1 VTAAR
6 DGRAQRGGRWWR
18 RPVIALAG
26 LLVAS
31 TVQVAPHLAVQAG
44 ATDCT
49 GNPGVVHDTKPKFGL
64 AGRYAVPRHAPIGL
78 AVFAHG
84 YRNSSASWVHHL
96 TDAADHGLVAVAV
109 DYRGLG
115 PAPDY
120 RGWPAQAGAEDLV
133 TAARYFL
140 RRCADLNEVV
150 LLGVSMGGNMS
161 GLAVAADAKRAD
173 GRTPLWDYWID
184 TEGVTNWVETWAEA
198 TATAPG
204 SAFSAAAEQDIEAEA
219 GGTPVTAPDAYRS
232 RDVLARVPDIAAS
245 GVKGVIAIHSVED
258 GLVPN
263 DQTQETTTALR
274 AAGVPTDVYNVL
286 RRTDARDPGHEQTTL
301 LSDAGFGDQDPFS
314 GHAWEGSSTH
324 IVMTTSMSALFALFD
339 PTTVKP
345 SDREFLVDGQLGT
358 VPTP

>member
-1 VTAAR
+1 MAAHSR
-6 DGRAQRGGRWWR
+6 GRLGWR
-18 RPVIALAG
+18 RPALAIAG

-31 TVQVAPHLAVQAG
+31 SVQVAPRLAVQAG
-44 ATDCT
+44 EGSCS
-49 GNPGVVHDTKPKFGL
+49 GNPTVVQDTQPRFGL
-64 AGRYAVPRHAPIGL
+64 TGRFTLPRHAPIGL
-78 AVFAHG
+78 VVFAHG

-96 TDAADHGLVAVAV
+96 VDAADHGLVAVAV

-120 RGWPAQAGAEDLV
+120 RGWPAQAGAQDLV
-133 TAARYFL
+133 TAAQYFL
-140 RRCADLNEVV
+140 RRCSTINEVV

-161 GLAVAADAKRAD
+161 GLAVAQDAKRAD
-173 GRTPLWDYWID
+173 GKTPLWDYWID

-204 SAFSAAAEQDIEAEA
+204 SVYSAAAEQDIEKEA

-232 RDVLARVPDIAAS
+232 RDVLGRTADVAAS
-245 GVKGVIAIHSVED
+245 GVKGVIMIHSVED
-258 GLVPN
+258 GLVPY
-263 DQTQETTTALR
+263 DQTRETSTAER
-274 AAGVPTDVYNVL
+274 AAGVPVDVYSVL
-286 RRTDARDPGHEQTTL
+286 RRTSARDPGHEQTTL
-301 LSDAGFGDQDPFS
+301 LGDAGFGGQDPFS

-324 IVMTTSMSALFALFD
+324 IVMTTSMSRLFALFD

-345 SDREFLVDGQLGT
+345 SNREFAVDGQAGI